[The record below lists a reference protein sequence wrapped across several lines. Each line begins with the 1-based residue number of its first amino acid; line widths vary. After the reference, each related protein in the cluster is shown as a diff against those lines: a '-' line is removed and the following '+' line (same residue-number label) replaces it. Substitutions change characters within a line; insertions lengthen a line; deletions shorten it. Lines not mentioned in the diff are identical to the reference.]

1 MKQRSCGA
9 ARHFYPRQGAWR
21 KATANIHRSRRSA
34 IRLGAGGISARS
46 RAHAGAGWFVAEL
59 PAVALNDLTA
69 REREVFRRGRRTGQQ
84 RDRGRA
90 KGLGWLTGRR
100 LMIRC
105 LVIRDA
111 IRMDRGVGRAG
122 SSKNASG
129 DQRLTM
135 IARARCRLAT
145 SRRSALADRD
155 AAGESGGRPRS
166 WSHPNNRWGRIGG
179 PTS

>member
-1 MKQRSCGA
+1 MANWEAPHDLMPCHQGCD
-9 ARHFYPRQGAWR
+9 PR
-21 KATANIHRSRRSA
+21 
-34 IRLGAGGISARS
+34 
-46 RAHAGAGWFVAEL
+46 V
-59 PAVALNDLTA
+59 
-69 REREVFRRGRRTGQQ
+69 
-84 RDRGRA
+84 
-90 KGLGWLTGRR
+90 
-100 LMIRC
+100 
-105 LVIRDA
+105 
-111 IRMDRGVGRAG
+111 DRGVGRAG
-122 SSKNASG
+122 SSKNVPG